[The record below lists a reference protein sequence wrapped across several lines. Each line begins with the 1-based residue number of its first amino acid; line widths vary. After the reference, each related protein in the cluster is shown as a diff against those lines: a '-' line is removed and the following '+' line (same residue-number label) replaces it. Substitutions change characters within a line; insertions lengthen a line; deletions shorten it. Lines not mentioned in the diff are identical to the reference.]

1 VISTRKTI
9 LFSILTAAAIGI
21 LILVANN
28 WRNKTFVNKITIK
41 GNLTLSESE
50 ILTAAG
56 LAADSLINL
65 DELNLAFIRDRIAK
79 HPEIKRVV
87 VSKEPPSELIIE
99 VSEKK
104 PIAVLVKNT
113 ELNLIDDDRE
123 VFSIRNFEKVF
134 DLPVINGLDESRKD
148 YKNDL
153 DIAVNFIK
161 SAYAKGKY
169 IQNQISEINMSDST
183 RLTVFSNDRP
193 TVFYFPKISRESES
207 AEIYSAKLGVF
218 KKFIDDEII
227 KKNLNCEYVDLRF
240 SNQIIAKLN

>member
-1 VISTRKTI
+1 MISTRKTI
-9 LFSILTAAAIGI
+9 LFSIITAAAIGI
-21 LILVANN
+21 LIIVANN

-41 GNLTLSESE
+41 GNLTISESE

-79 HPEIKRVV
+79 HPEIKRVF

-148 YKNDL
+148 YKSDL

>member
-1 VISTRKTI
+1 MISTRKTI

-21 LILVANN
+21 LIIVANN

-41 GNLTLSESE
+41 GNLTLSENE

-99 VSEKK
+99 ISEKK

-148 YKNDL
+148 YKSDL

-193 TVFYFPKISRESES
+193 TVFYFPKISRESEA

>member
-1 VISTRKTI
+1 MISTRKTI
-9 LFSILTAAAIGI
+9 LFSILTAAVIGI
-21 LILVANN
+21 LIIVANN

-148 YKNDL
+148 YKSDL

>member
-1 VISTRKTI
+1 MISTRKTI
-9 LFSILTAAAIGI
+9 LFSIITAAAIGI
-21 LILVANN
+21 LIIVANN

-41 GNLTLSESE
+41 GNLTISESE

-148 YKNDL
+148 YKSDL

-183 RLTVFSNDRP
+183 RLIVFSNDRP

>member
-1 VISTRKTI
+1 MISTRKTI

-21 LILVANN
+21 LIIVANN

-50 ILTAAG
+50 ILYAAG

-65 DELNLAFIRDRIAK
+65 DELNPAFIRDRIAK

-99 VSEKK
+99 ISEKK

-148 YKNDL
+148 YRSDL

-193 TVFYFPKISRESES
+193 TVFYFPKISRESEAS
-207 AEIYSAKLGVF
+207 EIYSAKLGVF

>member
-1 VISTRKTI
+1 MISTRKTI
-9 LFSILTAAAIGI
+9 LFSIITAAAIGI
-21 LILVANN
+21 LIIVANN

-41 GNLTLSESE
+41 GNLTISESE

-79 HPEIKRVV
+79 HPEIKRVF

-123 VFSIRNFEKVF
+123 VFSIRNFEKVY

-148 YKNDL
+148 YKSDL

-183 RLTVFSNDRP
+183 RLIVFSNDRP

>member
-1 VISTRKTI
+1 MISTRKTI

>member
-1 VISTRKTI
+1 MISTRKTI
-9 LFSILTAAAIGI
+9 LFSIITAAAIGI
-21 LILVANN
+21 LIIVANN

-41 GNLTLSESE
+41 GNLTISESE

-79 HPEIKRVV
+79 HPEIKRVF

-148 YKNDL
+148 YKSDL

-183 RLTVFSNDRP
+183 RLIVFSNDRP